1 MWRPLAVLSS
11 VVSLL
16 GLMMVTDDVRAQDP
30 PETQRLQ
37 ERIRALE
44 ERLDRLDRVDVIKKT
59 REYVCPGGEI
69 LG

>member
-1 MWRPLAVLSS
+1 MATSRWAPS

-30 PETQRLQ
+30 PQTQRLQ

-44 ERLDRLDRVDVIKKT
+44 ERL
-59 REYVCPGGEI
+59 G
-69 LG
+69 